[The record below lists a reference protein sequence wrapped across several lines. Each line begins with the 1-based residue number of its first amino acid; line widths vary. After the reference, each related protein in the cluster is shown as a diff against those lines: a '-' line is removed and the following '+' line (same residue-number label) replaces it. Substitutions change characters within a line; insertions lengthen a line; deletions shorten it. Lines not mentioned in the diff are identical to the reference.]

1 MTEEVRIA
9 DRAGTDGT
17 IHGLV
22 SQDCMINGPVVLVPV
37 GQQNRFVDCEVPWTQ
52 TDYIGSPNQFWG
64 VPPRAGQYQL
74 VFLVDC
80 TFRRCRFDQTV
91 DLRAGRECKVTHGG

>member
-1 MTEEVRIA
+1 
-9 DRAGTDGT
+9 
-17 IHGLV
+17 
-22 SQDCMINGPVVLVPV
+22 MINGPVVLVPV

-52 TDYIGSPNQFWG
+52 TDYIGSPKQFWG

-80 TFRRCRFDQTV
+80 TFRRCRFDHRPSTFV
-91 DLRAGRECKVTHGG
+91 PAASARSPTAVEYAEMGSRDGKPR

>member
-64 VPPRAGQYQL
+64 V
-74 VFLVDC
+74 DC